1 MGARCDD
8 EGGAN
13 PAPTF
18 EKTGMFDIL
27 QYAFIQNAF
36 IAGTCIAI
44 VAAMMG
50 YFLIVRGLTF
60 AGHAL
65 PNIGFAGAAGAVLLG
80 IDPVIGLLA
89 FTISA
94 ALAIGIL
101 GKAIRERDIAV
112 GIIMT
117 FALGLGILFLSLYS
131 GYAERV
137 YSILFG
143 QIVGIS
149 QENVLFTALSSFL
162 MLVLLFILFRPLLF
176 SSFDPEVAEARG
188 VPVSVLGLVFLVLVA
203 ITVSIAVQI
212 VGALLF
218 FTLLI
223 GPAAT
228 TVRIVQRPLWAILL
242 AIILGI
248 CYTWLGIFFA
258 ANGTWPVSFYIA
270 TISFGVYLPIRLLS
284 PLWIGQRARKS
295 IPLRHGTLSPGFQ
308 SSELEP
314 NDITKASGR
323 VSGISR

>member
-1 MGARCDD
+1 
-8 EGGAN
+8 
-13 PAPTF
+13 
-18 EKTGMFDIL
+18 MFDIF
-27 QYAFIQNAF
+27 QYEFIQNAF
-36 IAGTCIAI
+36 MAGTCVAI
-44 VAAMMG
+44 VAAIMG

-94 ALAIGIL
+94 AIAIGLL
-101 GKAIRERDIAV
+101 GKAIRERDVAV

-162 MLVLLFILFRPLLF
+162 TLVLLFILFRPLLF

-188 VPVSVLGLVFLVLVA
+188 VPVNLLGLVFLVLVA

-228 TVRIVQRPLWAILL
+228 SVRIVQRPLWAILL
-242 AIILGI
+242 AILLGI

-258 ANGTWPVSFYIA
+258 ANGSWPVSFYIA

-295 IPLRHGTLSPGFQ
+295 MASRQDMFLPQIQGLEQKQNIP
-308 SSELEP
+308 
-314 NDITKASGR
+314 TKATGR
-323 VSGISR
+323 IPGSSR

>member
-1 MGARCDD
+1 MAVF
-8 EGGAN
+8 
-13 PAPTF
+13 T
-18 EKTGMFDIL
+18 IL
-27 QYAFIQNAF
+27 QYSFIQNAF
-36 IAGTCIAI
+36 LAGTCVAIIAA
-44 VAAMMG
+44 VAG
-50 YFLIVRGLTF
+50 YFMVIRGLTF

-137 YSILFG
+137 YIILFG

-162 MLVLLFILFRPLLF
+162 TLIILFILFRPLLF

-188 VPVSVLGLVFLVLVA
+188 VPVNLLGLVF
-203 ITVSIAVQI
+203 
-212 VGALLF
+212 
-218 FTLLI
+218 
-223 GPAAT
+223 
-228 TVRIVQRPLWAILL
+228 
-242 AIILGI
+242 
-248 CYTWLGIFFA
+248 
-258 ANGTWPVSFYIA
+258 
-270 TISFGVYLPIRLLS
+270 
-284 PLWIGQRARKS
+284 
-295 IPLRHGTLSPGFQ
+295 
-308 SSELEP
+308 
-314 NDITKASGR
+314 
-323 VSGISR
+323 

>member
-1 MGARCDD
+1 
-8 EGGAN
+8 
-13 PAPTF
+13 
-18 EKTGMFDIL
+18 MFDIL
-27 QYAFIQNAF
+27 QYPFIQNAF
-36 IAGTCIAI
+36 MAGTCVAI
-44 VAAMMG
+44 VAAIMG
-50 YFLIVRGLTF
+50 YFLSIRGLTF

-94 ALAIGIL
+94 AVAIGVL
-101 GKAIRERDIAV
+101 GKDIRERDIAV
-112 GIIMT
+112 GIVMT
-117 FALGLGILFLSLYS
+117 FALGLGILFLSLYA
-131 GYAERV
+131 GYAEPV

-149 QENVLFTALSSFL
+149 QGNVLSTALFSFL
-162 MLVLLFILFRPLLF
+162 TLSLLLTLFRPLLF

-188 VPVSVLGLVFLVLVA
+188 VPVNLLGMVFLVLVA

-212 VGALLF
+212 TGALLL

-228 TVRIVQRPLWAILL
+228 TIRIVQRPLWAILL
-242 AIILGI
+242 AIMLGI

-270 TISFGVYLPIRLLS
+270 TISFGIYLPIRLLS
-284 PLWIGQRARKS
+284 PLWLGRFARKS
-295 IPLRHGTLSPGFQ
+295 MSPGQ
-308 SSELEP
+308 DTSLPQIQNVEQGQNLSTKQTDRIPGSS
-314 NDITKASGR
+314 
-323 VSGISR
+323 

>member
-1 MGARCDD
+1 MVHRLRLYRLWDGCLWSARKHRV
-8 EGGAN
+8 
-13 PAPTF
+13 F
-18 EKTGMFDIL
+18 HMFDIL
-27 QYAFIQNAF
+27 QYPFIQNAF
-36 IAGTCIAI
+36 IAGTCVAI
-44 VAAMMG
+44 VAAVMG

-101 GKAIRERDIAV
+101 GKVIRERDIAV

-143 QIVGIS
+143 QIV
-149 QENVLFTALSSFL
+149 
-162 MLVLLFILFRPLLF
+162 
-176 SSFDPEVAEARG
+176 
-188 VPVSVLGLVFLVLVA
+188 
-203 ITVSIAVQI
+203 
-212 VGALLF
+212 
-218 FTLLI
+218 
-223 GPAAT
+223 
-228 TVRIVQRPLWAILL
+228 RIVHRPLWAILL

-295 IPLRHGTLSPGFQ
+295 MSLRQGTLSPGFQ
-308 SSELEP
+308 SSEDEP
-314 NDITKASGR
+314 NDVTKASGR
-323 VSGISR
+323 VSGIAR

>member
-1 MGARCDD
+1 
-8 EGGAN
+8 
-13 PAPTF
+13 
-18 EKTGMFDIL
+18 MFSIF
-27 QYAFIQNAF
+27 QYQFIQNAF
-36 IAGTCIAI
+36 MAGTCVAI
-44 VAAMMG
+44 VAAIMG
-50 YFLIVRGLTF
+50 YFVILRGLTF

-80 IDPVIGLLA
+80 FDPVIGLLA
-89 FTISA
+89 FTIIA
-94 ALAIGIL
+94 AIAIGVL
-101 GKAIRERDIAV
+101 GKALRERDIAV

-149 QENVLFTALSSFL
+149 LENVLFTTLSSFL
-162 MLVLLFILFRPLLF
+162 TLVLLVILFRPLLF

-188 VPVSVLGLVFLVLVA
+188 VPVNLLGLVFLVLVA

-228 TVRIVQRPLWAILL
+228 TIRIVQRPIWAILL

-295 IPLRHGTLSPGFQ
+295 MPSRQDTFLPHMQ
-308 SSELEP
+308 SLEQEQNSSTDATGRKSEL
-314 NDITKASGR
+314 TR
-323 VSGISR
+323 

>member
-1 MGARCDD
+1 
-8 EGGAN
+8 
-13 PAPTF
+13 
-18 EKTGMFDIL
+18 MFDIL
-27 QYAFIQNAF
+27 QYGFIQNAF
-36 IAGTCIAI
+36 IAGTCVAI
-44 VAAMMG
+44 VAAIMG

-94 ALAIGIL
+94 AVAIGIL

-149 QENVLFTALSSFL
+149 QENVLFTALFSFL
-162 MLVLLFILFRPLLF
+162 TLSVLLTLFRPLLF

-188 VPVSVLGLVFLVLVA
+188 VPVKLLGIVFLILVA

-228 TVRIVQRPLWAILL
+228 TLRIVQRPLWAILL
-242 AIILGI
+242 AIMLGI

-258 ANGTWPVSFYIA
+258 ANGSWPISFYIA

-284 PLWIGQRARKS
+284 PLWIGRNSRKRL
-295 IPLRHGTLSPGFQ
+295 PLRQDTFLPPDQVIEREENIS
-308 SSELEP
+308 
-314 NDITKASGR
+314 TKATGHIPGS
-323 VSGISR
+323 SL

>member
-1 MGARCDD
+1 
-8 EGGAN
+8 
-13 PAPTF
+13 
-18 EKTGMFDIL
+18 MFDIL
-27 QYAFIQNAF
+27 QYQFIQNAF
-36 IAGTCIAI
+36 MAGICVAI
-44 VAAMMG
+44 VAAIMG

-80 IDPVIGLLA
+80 ADPVIGLLV

-94 ALAIGIL
+94 AIAIGIL
-101 GKAIRERDIAV
+101 GKALRERDIVV

-149 QENVLFTALSSFL
+149 QQNVLFTAASSLFT
-162 MLVLLFILFRPLLF
+162 LVALLLLYRPLLF

-188 VPVSVLGLVFLVLVA
+188 VPINTLGLFFLVLVA

-228 TVRIVQRPLWAILL
+228 TIRIVQRPLWAILL
-242 AIILGI
+242 AIVLGI
-248 CYTWLGIFFA
+248 CYICAGIFLA

-270 TISFGVYLPIRLLS
+270 TISFAVYLPIRLLS
-284 PLWIGQRARKS
+284 PLWIGKRARKTTPMRQGTQS
-295 IPLRHGTLSPGFQ
+295 TDLHGSDCEQ
-308 SSELEP
+308 NNAAS
-314 NDITKASGR
+314 ASGR
-323 VSGISR
+323 VTGISR

>member
-1 MGARCDD
+1 
-8 EGGAN
+8 
-13 PAPTF
+13 
-18 EKTGMFDIL
+18 MFGIL

-36 IAGTCIAI
+36 MAGTCVAI
-44 VAAMMG
+44 VAAFAG
-50 YFLIVRGLTF
+50 YFVIVRGLTF

-94 ALAIGIL
+94 AIAIGVL
-101 GKAIRERDIAV
+101 GKALRERDIVV

-117 FALGLGILFLSLYS
+117 FALGLGILFLSLYA

-149 QENVLFTALSSFL
+149 QENVLSTALFSFL
-162 MLVLLFILFRPLLF
+162 TLGLLLTLFRPLLF

-188 VPVSVLGLVFLVLVA
+188 VPVNLLGIVFLVLVA

-212 VGALLF
+212 TGALLF

-228 TVRIVQRPLWAILL
+228 TIRIVQRPFWAILS

-258 ANGTWPVSFYIA
+258 ANGSWPVSFYIA
-270 TISFGVYLPIRLLS
+270 TISFGIYLPIRLLS
-284 PLWIGQRARKS
+284 PIWIGRYARKS
-295 IPLRHGTLSPGFQ
+295 VPSGQDTFLPQILNVEQGQNISTNEVGRLPE
-308 SSELEP
+308 SS
-314 NDITKASGR
+314 
-323 VSGISR
+323 

>member
-1 MGARCDD
+1 
-8 EGGAN
+8 
-13 PAPTF
+13 
-18 EKTGMFDIL
+18 MFDIL
-27 QYAFIQNAF
+27 QYQFIQNAF
-36 IAGTCIAI
+36 MAGTCVAI
-44 VAAMMG
+44 VAAVMG

-80 IDPVIGLLA
+80 VDPVIGLLA

-94 ALAIGIL
+94 AIAIGIL
-101 GKAIRERDIAV
+101 GKNLRDRDVVV

-149 QENVLFTALSSFL
+149 QQNVLFTATTSLL
-162 MLVLLFILFRPLLF
+162 TLVVLLIIYRPLLF

-188 VPVSVLGLVFLVLVA
+188 VPINVLGVAFLVLVA

-228 TVRIVQRPLWAILL
+228 SVRIVQRPLWAIVL
-242 AIILGI
+242 AVFLGI
-248 CYTWLGIFFA
+248 GYIWLGIFFA
-258 ANGTWPVSFYIA
+258 ANGNWPVSFYIA
-270 TISFGVYLPIRLLS
+270 TISFAVYLPVRLLS
-284 PLWIGQRARKS
+284 PLWIGHRARKNIS
-295 IPLRHGTLSPGFQ
+295 TGKETYPTSVPG
-308 SSELEP
+308 SEIEQA
-314 NDITKASGR
+314 DVVQTHGR
-323 VSGISR
+323 VSGITR

>member
-1 MGARCDD
+1 
-8 EGGAN
+8 
-13 PAPTF
+13 
-18 EKTGMFDIL
+18 MFDIL
-27 QYAFIQNAF
+27 QYPFIQNAF
-36 IAGTCIAI
+36 IAGTCVAIIAAI
-44 VAAMMG
+44 MG

-94 ALAIGIL
+94 AIAIGIL
-101 GKAIRERDIAV
+101 GKALRERDIAV

-149 QENVLFTALSSFL
+149 QQNVLFTATSSFL
-162 MLVLLFILFRPLLF
+162 TLVVLLTLFRPLLF
-176 SSFDPEVAEARG
+176 SSFDPDVAEARG
-188 VPVSVLGLVFLVLVA
+188 VPVNALGVIFLVLVA

-228 TVRIVQRPLWAILL
+228 TARIVQRPLWVILL

-270 TISFGVYLPIRLLS
+270 TISFAVYLPIRLLS
-284 PLWIGQRARKS
+284 PMWIGQRARKNMAM
-295 IPLRHGTLSPGFQ
+295 RQGTFSTGFQ
-308 SSELEP
+308 RSRDEQ
-314 NDITKASGR
+314 NDATRETGR

>member
-1 MGARCDD
+1 
-8 EGGAN
+8 
-13 PAPTF
+13 
-18 EKTGMFDIL
+18 MFDIL
-27 QYAFIQNAF
+27 QYPFIQNAF
-36 IAGTCIAI
+36 IAGTCVAI

-80 IDPVIGLLA
+80 VDPVIGLLV
-89 FTISA
+89 FTTSA
-94 ALAIGIL
+94 AIAIGIL
-101 GKAIRERDIAV
+101 GKALRERDIVV

-149 QENVLFTALSSFL
+149 QQNVLFTAASSL
-162 MLVLLFILFRPLLF
+162 LTLVVLLILYRPLLF

-188 VPVSVLGLVFLVLVA
+188 VPISTLGLAFLVLVA

-228 TVRIVQRPLWAILL
+228 SVRIVQRPLWAILL
-242 AIILGI
+242 AIVLGI
-248 CYTWLGIFFA
+248 CYIWLGIFFA

-284 PLWIGQRARKS
+284 PLWIGKRARKTA
-295 IPLRHGTLSPGFQ
+295 LVRQGTLSTDLHDREIEQ
-308 SSELEP
+308 
-314 NDITKASGR
+314 NDAAKASGR
-323 VSGISR
+323 VTGISR

>member
-1 MGARCDD
+1 
-8 EGGAN
+8 
-13 PAPTF
+13 
-18 EKTGMFDIL
+18 
-27 QYAFIQNAF
+27 
-36 IAGTCIAI
+36 
-44 VAAMMG
+44 MG

-80 IDPVIGLLA
+80 VDPVIGLLV

-94 ALAIGIL
+94 AIAISIL
-101 GKAIRERDIAV
+101 GKALRERDIVV

-149 QENVLFTALSSFL
+149 QQNVLFTAVSSLLTLVVLL
-162 MLVLLFILFRPLLF
+162 MLYRPLLF

-188 VPVSVLGLVFLVLVA
+188 VPVNVLGLAFLVLVA

-228 TVRIVQRPLWAILL
+228 TVRIVQRPLWAILV

-248 CYTWLGIFFA
+248 SYIWLGIFFA

-270 TISFGVYLPIRLLS
+270 TISFAVYLPIRLLS
-284 PLWIGQRARKS
+284 PLWIGRQARKNMATRPDMLTS
-295 IPLRHGTLSPGFQ
+295 GVQNRKDEQ
-308 SSELEP
+308 S
-314 NDITKASGR
+314 DATRASGR

>member
-1 MGARCDD
+1 VVTRAGQ
-8 EGGAN
+8 
-13 PAPTF
+13 APPLHFWETD
-18 EKTGMFDIL
+18 MFDIL
-27 QYAFIQNAF
+27 QYGFIQNAF
-36 IAGTCIAI
+36 MAGTCVAI
-44 VAAMMG
+44 VAAIMG
-50 YFLIVRGLTF
+50 YFVILRGLTF

-94 ALAIGIL
+94 AVAIGIL

-149 QENVLFTALSSFL
+149 QQNVLFTALSSFL
-162 MLVLLFILFRPLLF
+162 TLVFLFIIFRPLLF

-188 VPVSVLGLVFLVLVA
+188 VPVNLLGLVFLVLVA

-284 PLWIGQRARKS
+284 PLWIGRYARKS
-295 IPLRHGTLSPGFQ
+295 MPSRQDTFLPQIQ
-308 SSELEP
+308 SLEREQ
-314 NDITKASGR
+314 NISTKATGR
-323 VSGISR
+323 IPGSSR

>member
-1 MGARCDD
+1 
-8 EGGAN
+8 
-13 PAPTF
+13 
-18 EKTGMFDIL
+18 MFDIF
-27 QYAFIQNAF
+27 QYQFIQNAF
-36 IAGTCIAI
+36 AAGTCIAI
-44 VAAMMG
+44 VAAIMG

-80 IDPVIGLLA
+80 VDPVIGLLV

-94 ALAIGIL
+94 AIAISIL
-101 GKAIRERDIAV
+101 GKAMRERDIVV

-149 QENVLFTALSSFL
+149 QQNVLFTAVSSL
-162 MLVLLFILFRPLLF
+162 LTLAVLLILYRPLLF

-188 VPVSVLGLVFLVLVA
+188 VPVNGLGLAFLVLVA

-228 TVRIVQRPLWAILL
+228 TVRIVQRPLWAILV

-248 CYTWLGIFFA
+248 SYIWLGIFLA

-270 TISFGVYLPIRLLS
+270 TISFAVYLPIRLLS
-284 PLWIGQRARKS
+284 PLWIGRQAREDMATS
-295 IPLRHGTLSPGFQ
+295 SDSLSPGVQKSEAEQ
-308 SSELEP
+308 SDAP
-314 NDITKASGR
+314 GVSGR

>member
-1 MGARCDD
+1 
-8 EGGAN
+8 
-13 PAPTF
+13 
-18 EKTGMFDIL
+18 MFDIL

-36 IAGTCIAI
+36 MAGTCVAI

-80 IDPVIGLLA
+80 VDPVIGLLA

-94 ALAIGIL
+94 AVAISIL
-101 GKAIRERDIAV
+101 GKAMRERDIAV
-112 GIIMT
+112 GMIMT

-284 PLWIGQRARKS
+284 PMWIGQRARKS
-295 IPLRHGTLSPGFQ
+295 IQ
-308 SSELEP
+308 SGQDTFLPHIQSLEHEQ
-314 NDITKASGR
+314 NNETNATGRISGLTQ
-323 VSGISR
+323 

>member
-1 MGARCDD
+1 
-8 EGGAN
+8 
-13 PAPTF
+13 
-18 EKTGMFDIL
+18 MFDIL
-27 QYAFIQNAF
+27 QYPFIQNAF
-36 IAGTCIAI
+36 AAGTCVAI
-44 VAAMMG
+44 VAAIMG

-80 IDPVIGLLA
+80 VDPVIGLLA

-94 ALAIGIL
+94 AIAISVL
-101 GKAIRERDIAV
+101 GKAMRERDIVV

-143 QIVGIS
+143 QIVGVS
-149 QENVLFTALSSFL
+149 QQNVLFTAVSSL
-162 MLVLLFILFRPLLF
+162 LTLVVLLILYRPLLF
-176 SSFDPEVAEARG
+176 SSIDPEVAEARG
-188 VPVSVLGLVFLVLVA
+188 VPVNALGLAFLVLVA

-228 TVRIVQRPLWAILL
+228 TARIVQRPLWVILL

-248 CYTWLGIFFA
+248 GYTWSGIFFA

-270 TISFGVYLPIRLLS
+270 TISFAVYLPIRLLS
-284 PLWIGQRARKS
+284 PLWIGKRARKNMVTR
-295 IPLRHGTLSPGFQ
+295 PDTLTSGIQ
-308 SSELEP
+308 NSEGKQVDP
-314 NDITKASGR
+314 IRATGR